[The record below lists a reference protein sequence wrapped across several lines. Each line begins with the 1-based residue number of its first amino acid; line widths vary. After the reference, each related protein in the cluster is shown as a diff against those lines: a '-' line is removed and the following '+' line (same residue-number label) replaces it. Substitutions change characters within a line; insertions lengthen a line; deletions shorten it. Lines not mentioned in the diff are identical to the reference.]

1 MQTHKTRSPPDI
13 VTYRLNGKMV
23 YVTPAAN
30 YEQALDFAQKV
41 FRNQLGAISR
51 DRISFSVTVMTN
63 GDRRPV
69 RIAEMAWGA
78 VVATLQCY
86 EIIDVHVQPEVHI
99 IDSDVRLRYLDDE
112 QGDSKEAS
120 EFFKREG
127 RQETARSCPPS
138 RAQSR
143 KSSPSARS
151 LSSIEKGARG
161 WLEKHVHFS

>member
-1 MQTHKTRSPPDI
+1 MENHQTRNPPDI

-23 YVTPAAN
+23 YVTPADN

-41 FRNQLGAISR
+41 FRQQLGRIKR
-51 DRISFSVTVMTN
+51 DRISFAVTVITN
-63 GDRRPV
+63 GERRSV

-78 VVATLQCY
+78 VVATLQRY

-99 IDSDVRLRYLDDE
+99 IDSDVRVSYIDDE
-112 QGDSKEAS
+112 GDGESKEAT
-120 EFFKREG
+120 EFFSREA
-127 RQETARSCPPS
+127 RDMPRSCPTSKAP
-138 RAQSR
+138 SR

-151 LSSIEKGARG
+151 LNSIDKGAKR